1 MEIKQE
7 DTQSQIERYSLGASP
22 TSSKHALPTAMGIG
36 EDLPSFEPPSPS
48 TDSPQA
54 ERLPFIPPD
63 FMGSLPELAEAASQG
78 TQEPTW
84 SQDVSHTSRPD
95 RRTTAPIHG
104 MW

>member
-1 MEIKQE
+1 MEIDQG
-7 DTQSQIERYSLGASP
+7 DTQSHIERDSISASP
-22 TSSKHALPTAMGIG
+22 TSSKHALPAAIGIG
-36 EDLPSFEPPSPS
+36 EDLPSFEPPSPF

-63 FMGSLPELAEAASQG
+63 FTGSLPELAEAATQG

-95 RRTTAPIHG
+95 RRATAPIHG